1 MDFPFSQWSS
11 AKQFNQ
17 LVANSTHHYV
27 VLLTYTERF
36 DIYKDLKYFFRITKK
51 PLVWF
56 SKKFKEHGIQVE
68 YATLFTQDDIQYF
81 GPLSTNVSNA
91 IVRCYLQSKYSES
104 VVCVCSASFAKK
116 IPFKSISPETL
127 VYRILE

>member
-1 MDFPFSQWSS
+1 MDIPFPQWSS

-17 LVANSTHHYV
+17 HAASSTHHYV
-27 VLLTYTERF
+27 VLLTHTQSFNIE
-36 DIYKDLKYFFRITKK
+36 KDLKYFFRITKK
-51 PLVWF
+51 PLLWF

-68 YATLFTQDDIQYF
+68 YATLFTQKDIQTF

-116 IPFKSISPETL
+116 IPFQSISPETL
-127 VYRILE
+127 IYRIVE